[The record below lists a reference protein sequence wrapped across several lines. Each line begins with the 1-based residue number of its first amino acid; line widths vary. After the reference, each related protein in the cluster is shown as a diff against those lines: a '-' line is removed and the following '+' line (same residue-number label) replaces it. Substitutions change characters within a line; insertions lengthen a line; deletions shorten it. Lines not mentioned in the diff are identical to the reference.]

1 MKERVGAS
9 KTVMRSAIQHFMDQQ
24 AATAQT
30 QAALLE
36 TMVCRNR
43 DTAFGTEHGFRDI
56 RGIGD
61 YRRQVPIRQWTEI
74 SPYIDNPANQAWRA
88 SLLAYRSQMQS
99 ALDTLDAA
107 DLPAEW
113 RPVVNAIL
121 KNNVAFMD
129 ACAEKGAITMGDIQD
144 FAKLQG
150 PNLKKVVAWAAQTQ
164 VEHWMTVIGDW
175 KAMLGADWDKTYAA
189 SNSIYVTR
197 QNNVLFSVLAQ
208 FFGADA
214 INDRLLLIETI
225 SFTTTPAD
233 MLESLTRIIADRSVG
248 AIFFGNYKLMDFE
261 LMGGDARV
269 AIIAEDRK
277 RGIAPLLPPAVP
289 FGSHQWPGLVTPGA
303 GPTSLA
309 DLP

>member
-1 MKERVGAS
+1 
-9 KTVMRSAIQHFMDQQ
+9 
-24 AATAQT
+24 
-30 QAALLE
+30 
-36 TMVCRNR
+36 
-43 DTAFGTEHGFRDI
+43 
-56 RGIGD
+56 
-61 YRRQVPIRQWTEI
+61 
-74 SPYIDNPANQAWRA
+74 
-88 SLLAYRSQMQS
+88 
-99 ALDTLDAA
+99 
-107 DLPAEW
+107 
-113 RPVVNAIL
+113 
-121 KNNVAFMD
+121 
-129 ACAEKGAITMGDIQD
+129 
-144 FAKLQG
+144 
-150 PNLKKVVAWAAQTQ
+150 
-164 VEHWMTVIGDW
+164 MTVIGDW
-175 KAMLGADWDKTYAA
+175 KTMLGADWDKTYAA